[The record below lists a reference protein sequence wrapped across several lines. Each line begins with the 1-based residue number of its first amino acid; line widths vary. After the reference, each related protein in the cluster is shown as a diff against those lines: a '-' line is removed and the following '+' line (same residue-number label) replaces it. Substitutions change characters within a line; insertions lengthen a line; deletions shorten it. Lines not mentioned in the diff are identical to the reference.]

1 MTPEV
6 REAPSLDDRF
16 AAAMGQCLGPDFP
29 AEIGLAVSGGGD
41 SMAMLA
47 LAHNWTKRWGV
58 RLRVVT
64 VDHGLRPGSADEARL
79 VAEECRV
86 LGWPHDTLK
95 WTGWDGQGN
104 LQDAARRARLS
115 LIDGWRQGMR
125 DVLFAHTADDQ
136 AETLLMRLRRGSGVE
151 GLSGM
156 AQIREAG
163 AMRIVRPL
171 LDERRDALRFYLRV
185 MRIPFADDPSNE
197 DTGFERVRMRKLL
210 ADLDEAGLGV
220 EALTGTARRMARA
233 GEALKARA
241 ADIAARLTRLDWGQI
256 VIDRD
261 GFAETER
268 DTQMRLLAASLRFV
282 AGGAY
287 RPRAD
292 ALEALLDSALSGKG
306 GTLGGAALHVEAGE
320 MRIVRELNAVE
331 TMEITAGSGTLWDG
345 RWRIEGP
352 EINGLSVRALGTR
365 GWSQVTPKPQTGPR
379 FRQALSLPAVFRG
392 ETLVACAALEFG
404 PPHTC
409 RFEAPAPSLSGF
421 VLSH

>member
-1 MTPEV
+1 MSD
-6 REAPSLDDRF
+6 APSLDDRF

-29 AEIGLAVSGGGD
+29 SEIGLAVSGGGD

-58 RLRVVT
+58 GLRVVT
-64 VDHGLRPGSADEARL
+64 VDHGLRAGSADEARL

-86 LGWPHDTLK
+86 LGWPHDTLH
-95 WTGWDGQGN
+95 WQGWDGQGN

-115 LIDGWRQGMR
+115 LIDAWRQGLR

-136 AETLLMRLRRGSGVE
+136 AETVLMRLRRGSGVE

-156 AQIREAG
+156 AQIRQVG
-163 AMRIVRPL
+163 AMRVVRPL
-171 LDERRDALRFYLRV
+171 LGERRDALRFYLRV

-197 DTGFERVRMRKLL
+197 DESFERVRMRTLL
-210 ADLDEAGLGV
+210 AALEDRGLDAQ
-220 EALTGTARRMARA
+220 ALTQTAARMARA
-233 GEALKARA
+233 SEALRARA

-268 DTQMRLLAASLRFV
+268 DTQMRLLAASLRYI

-287 RPRAD
+287 RPRAE
-292 ALEALLDSALSGKG
+292 ALEAMLDAALAGKG
-306 GTLGGAALHVEAGE
+306 GTLAGAELHVEGGE
-320 MRIVRELNAVE
+320 MRLARELKAVE
-331 TMEITAGSGTLWDG
+331 GVQVAAGDGTLWDG
-345 RWRIEGP
+345 RWRLEGP
-352 EINGLSVRALGTR
+352 EINGLTVRALGTK
-365 GWSQVTPKPQTGPR
+365 GWSQISPKPQAGPR
-379 FRQALSLPAVFRG
+379 FRQALSLPAIFRG
-392 ETLVACAALEFG
+392 ERLIACAALGFG
-404 PPHTC
+404 PDHTC
-409 RFEAPAPSLSGF
+409 RFEAPAPSLARF